1 MNDIEREWS
10 PIARLIAV
18 DKEAALAEFRRSPL
32 ALPEPDAAPA
42 PRRLRLVL
50 PPLAASLLLAA
61 GLAALWLARGGWQGA
76 SLAPAGSGILADSFL
91 YAAAAPAEAAARPE
105 AQAPASSYFTALAET
120 ALRPQ
125 AGKEAPAGAATA
137 SRPAVERGD
146 PEKVRRAIG
155 RAIRENAFERLL
167 AHFREFHAQEA

>member
-1 MNDIEREWS
+1 MNDIDREWR

-18 DKEAALAEFRRSPL
+18 EKEAALAEFRRSPL
-32 ALPEPDAAPA
+32 APPEAAPAPA

-50 PPLAASLLLAA
+50 LPVAASLLLAA

-76 SLAPAGSGILADSFL
+76 SLEPAGSEILADSLL
-91 YAAAAPAEAAARPE
+91 YAAAVRAEPAAGREAPETVSPFF
-105 AQAPASSYFTALAET
+105 SALAET

-125 AGKEAPAGAATA
+125 AGGEAAAGAKITP
-137 SRPAVERGD
+137 RPAVERGD

-155 RAIRENAFERLL
+155 RAIRENAFERMLT
-167 AHFREFHAQEA
+167 HFQEIHAQEA